1 MTKTAGC
8 EGPILGAVLAGG
20 RSSRFGSDKGL
31 ALLGGA
37 RLLDRAVDTLRAVCD
52 GVVVVSSRP
61 GHEVEGA
68 VRIPDLR
75 QDHGPL
81 GGIEAALRHARDVG
95 ASAVFV
101 LACDLPTVDASV
113 VRSVVEGLGDASAA
127 APRRDGPPGFEP
139 LCAVYRASC
148 GDVAAGLLDGGV
160 RGAHALFERV
170 GGRTIVMEEA
180 SALVNVNTPADL
192 ARADAPDGEPPVEE
206 APGRPTVVCV
216 IGKKKSGKTT
226 TVVGLVRELVARG
239 NEVVTVKHGHG
250 FELDHEGTDSWRH
263 RHEGGAARVV
273 MAGPDR
279 FAVMGEWG
287 PADGGVEPALETL
300 VRRFGGDADIVV
312 AEGFKSAAYPCIEVF
327 RAAAH
332 EQPLFGDPA
341 VGPPGRY
348 LAVLTDDPTFAADC
362 PVLDVDD
369 PDRFRSLADLI
380 QSLAPRLPGPS

>member
-1 MTKTAGC
+1 MTKTAGR

-31 ALLGGA
+31 TRFGGD
-37 RLLDRAVDTLRAVCD
+37 RLIDRAAETLREVCD
-52 GVVVVSSRP
+52 VVVVVSSWP
-61 GHEVEGA
+61 EHEVEGA

-81 GGIEAALRHARDVG
+81 GGIEAALLHGQDIG

-113 VRSVVEGLGDASAA
+113 VHSLVDAIGDAPAV

-139 LCAVYRASC
+139 LCAMYRTAC
-148 GDVAAGLLDGGV
+148 ADATTRLLDEGERGV
-160 RGAHALFERV
+160 YALFERV
-170 GGRTIVMEEA
+170 GGRAIQMADA
-180 SALVNVNTPADL
+180 SSLLNVNTPSDL
-192 ARADAPDGEPPVEE
+192 ARAEAKGRKGRTGES
-206 APGRPTVVCV
+206 PGEPTVVCV

-239 NEVVTVKHGHG
+239 REVVTVKHGHG
-250 FELDHEGTDSWRH
+250 FELDHEGRDSWRH

-273 MAGPDR
+273 MAGPDG
-279 FAVMGEWG
+279 FAVMGRWG

-300 VRRFGGDADIVV
+300 VRRFGGDADVVV
-312 AEGFKSAAYPCIEVF
+312 AEGFKTAPYPCIEVF
-327 RAAAH
+327 RVAAH
-332 EQPLFGDPA
+332 ERPLFGDPA
-341 VGPPGRY
+341 VGSKGRY
-348 LAVLTDDPTFAADC
+348 LAVLTDDPTFEADC

-369 PDRFRSLADLI
+369 PDRFRTLADLV
-380 QSLAPRLPGPS
+380 QSVAPRLPGPS

>member
-1 MTKTAGC
+1 MTTTAGRG
-8 EGPILGAVLAGG
+8 GPILGAVLAGG

-31 ALLGGA
+31 ALLRGE
-37 RLLDRAVDTLRAVCD
+37 RLLDRAVDTLRAVCG
-52 GVVVVSSRP
+52 GVIVVSSRP
-61 GHEVEGA
+61 EHEVEGA
-68 VRIPDLR
+68 LRIPDLR

-81 GGIEAALRHARDVG
+81 GGIEAALVHARNAG

-101 LACDLPTVDASV
+101 LACDLPTVDASM
-113 VRSVVEGLGDASAA
+113 VRSVVEGMGDASAA
-127 APRRDGPPGFEP
+127 APMRDGPPGFEP
-139 LCAVYRASC
+139 LCAVYRVSC
-148 GDVAAGLLDGGV
+148 GDVAAGLLDDGV

-170 GGRTIVMEEA
+170 GGRTIVMEEP
-180 SALVNVNTPADL
+180 STLVNVNTPADL
-192 ARADAPDGEPPVEE
+192 ARADAPHREPPAGE

-239 NEVVTVKHGHG
+239 FEVITVKHGHG

-273 MAGPDR
+273 MAGPDG
-279 FAVMGEWG
+279 FAVTGKWG

-312 AEGFKSAAYPCIEVF
+312 AEGFKTAAYPCIEVF
-327 RAAAH
+327 RVTAH
-332 EQPLFGDPA
+332 QRPLLGDPA
-341 VGPPGRY
+341 VGRPERY
-348 LAVLTDDPTFAADC
+348 LAVLTDDPAFEADC

-369 PDRFRSLADLI
+369 PDRFRRLADLV
-380 QSLAPRLPGPS
+380 QSWAPRLPGPS